1 MGAMQGEEEA
11 IPTAERIFSPA
22 SAQLALAAF
31 ATLFFSLALLYG
43 VWLNYSPIPLSDSW
57 SGIVGFYLDALDD
70 PWAWWRQHYDHRILV
85 SKAFFW
91 LDMHY
96 FGGSNAPLITLNLL
110 LMLAICATFQAYAR
124 QLFGVIERE
133 THLLLL
139 ASLALLAL
147 SWMQRQNITWE
158 FQNQFYWVYLLPL
171 LAFFA
176 LARSV
181 TSANQVAWQVTG
193 LLLGVASA
201 FSMANGIFALPL
213 LALLNAG
220 LFRSW
225 RRASW
230 PMVLALVCIG
240 LFFLGYE
247 HTPGREQGTLFLRQH
262 PLSVLTYVLAYL
274 GNPFYW
280 IFGQIEAAVAAGLL
294 FVALVLL
301 LLRSVDLRR
310 SPFAL
315 ALLAYV
321 FFIVCTAGVTAIGR
335 AYYNLELA
343 ASSRYTTPA
352 LSAWSALLLLVLA
365 RGSQHFPLPARVRAA
380 FLALF
385 LLLSGQQLHAFYFDD
400 PSLLFLTPHTKEFL
414 AIGLKLGVH
423 DSQAM
428 LRLSPFSPPGE
439 VPMIIDRAR
448 AARISIFA
456 ENSAEPTAKVGRPV
470 AELNLVACSVEQM
483 QLALVDPN
491 MAASTVQGRLPD
503 AAKQHW
509 RYVYFVDARQRVNGV
524 AVVGRVV
531 FNSLSQ
537 ERGRELFDGYVLGTP
552 VQEVYCE

>member
-1 MGAMQGEEEA
+1 MGELHGGEEA
-11 IPTAERIFSPA
+11 NPTAERIFSPA
-22 SAQLALAAF
+22 SVLLALAAF
-31 ATLFFSLALLYG
+31 ATLFFILALLYG
-43 VWLNYSPIPLSDSW
+43 VWLNYSPVPLSDSW

-85 SKAFFW
+85 SKVFFW

-96 FGGSNAPLITLNLL
+96 LGGSNAPLIALNLL
-110 LMLAICATFQAYAR
+110 LMLGICATFQAYAR
-124 QLFGVIERE
+124 QLFGVIGRE
-133 THLLLL
+133 TRLLLL

-181 TSANQVAWQVTG
+181 TSANEAAWQVSG

-201 FSMANGIFALPL
+201 FSMANGVFALPL
-213 LALLNAG
+213 LALLNAR

-225 RRASW
+225 RRALW
-230 PMVLALVCIG
+230 PMTLALACIG
-240 LFFLGYE
+240 LFFLGYD
-247 HTPGREQGTLFLRQH
+247 HTPGREQGTLFVRQH
-262 PLSVLTYVLAYL
+262 PLTVLTYTLAYL

-280 IFGQIEAAVAAGLL
+280 IFGRIEAAVAAGLL
-294 FVALVLL
+294 FVAVALF
-301 LLRSVDLRR
+301 LLRSADLRR

-315 ALLAYV
+315 ALFAYL
-321 FFIVCTAGVTAIGR
+321 FFIACTAGVTAVGR

-365 RGSQHFPLPARVRAA
+365 RGSRHFSLPARVRAL
-380 FLALF
+380 FLALL

-400 PSLLFLTPHTKEFL
+400 PSPLFLTPHAKEML
-414 AIGLKLGVH
+414 SIGLKLGVH
-423 DSQAM
+423 DPQAM
-428 LRLSPFSPPGE
+428 LRLSPFSPLGE
-439 VPMIIDRAR
+439 VPAIIDRAR
-448 AARISIFA
+448 AARVSIFA
-456 ENSAEPTAKVGRPV
+456 ENIAEPTARVGRPA
-470 AELNLVACSVEQM
+470 AELGLVACRVEQM
-483 QLALVDPN
+483 QLALVDPG
-491 MAASTVQGRLPD
+491 MVASTVQGRLPD
-503 AAKQHW
+503 AAKHHW
-509 RYVYFVDARQRVNGV
+509 RHVYFVDAQQRVNGV
-524 AVVGRVV
+524 AVVGRVA

-552 VQEVYCE
+552 AEEAFCQ